1 MNRFHRWYCGTGHWR
16 HSLQDVTIPWVLRDT
31 DLGSRVLEIGP
42 GPGLA
47 TEVLAARVND
57 LVTIEIDEQL
67 ADKLRVKTA
76 GSKVRVI
83 NADASRMVFDDN
95 EFSAVVCFTMLHH
108 VPSIPLQ
115 DRIFTQI
122 FRVLR
127 PGGVF
132 AGSDS
137 LSGPIFRAAH
147 LFDTMVLVD
156 PAHLRVRLE
165 RVGFGRVSVEVGQG
179 SFRFE
184 GWKPEG

>member
-16 HSLQDVTIPWVLRDT
+16 HSLQDDTIPWVIGDL

-47 TEVLAARVND
+47 TEVLAASVDD
-57 LVTIEIDEQL
+57 LVAVELDERL
-67 ADKLRVKTA
+67 ANKLRTKMS
-76 GSKVRVI
+76 GSKVRVV
-83 NADASRMVFDDN
+83 NADASRMSFDDD

-115 DRIFTQI
+115 DRIFTQA
-122 FRVLR
+122 FRVLQ

-137 LSGPIFRAAH
+137 LSGPVFRAAH
-147 LFDTMVLVD
+147 LFDTMVFVD
-156 PAHLRVRLE
+156 PVHLQARLE
-165 RVGFGRVSVEVGQG
+165 RVGFGRVCVEAGQDA
-179 SFRFE
+179 FRFE
-184 GWKPEG
+184 GWKPPV